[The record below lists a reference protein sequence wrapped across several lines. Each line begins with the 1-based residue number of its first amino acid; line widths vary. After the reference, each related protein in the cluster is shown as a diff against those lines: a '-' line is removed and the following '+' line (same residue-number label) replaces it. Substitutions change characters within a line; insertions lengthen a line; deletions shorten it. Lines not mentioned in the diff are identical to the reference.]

1 MTIAEWCKFQR
12 ENENLS
18 DEELAVKAWKFQRE
32 NIRERIMQ
40 QEQERFEKAAAKKI
54 EEEIEKNLGK
64 MLEEALFGGKSS
76 MNIEIKL

>member
-1 MTIAEWCKFQR
+1 MTISEWCKFQR

-18 DEELAVKAWKFQRE
+18 EEELAVKAWRLQRE
-32 NIRERIMQ
+32 KTREIIMQ
-40 QEQERFEKAAAKKI
+40 QEQERFQKAAEKKI

-64 MLEEALFGGKSS
+64 MLEKALFGGKSS